1 VSGARPAPS
10 FAEAARFWLALGW
23 YNFGGPA
30 GQIAI
35 MQRELVERRGWIDQ
49 ARFLH
54 ALNYCMLLPG
64 PEAMQLATYV
74 GWLMHGT
81 RGAVVAG
88 VGFFAPAVIV
98 LLALSW
104 LYVAHGDLGPVAAVL
119 AGFKPVV
126 VAIVLFAA
134 CTVGRRALTRAAHV
148 VLAAAAFAAIQFANV
163 PFPLIVLAA
172 ILLGVVF
179 VRATD
184 SAAEVSPSAVPSV
197 ADAPDVPAAVP
208 RPRTVRLVLTWLA
221 LSAAPLALLAAAR
234 PPAILEA
241 VYVFFTKAAYVTFG
255 GAYAV
260 LAYVNQAAV
269 EQFGWLTAQQAID
282 GFALAET
289 TPGPLIMVLQFVGF
303 IAGWNAPQ
311 TWSPDAA
318 AAAAALLTTYATFI
332 PSFFFILVGAP
343 YIERLRGVRR
353 LDAALGAVTAA
364 VVGVILSL
372 GVVFATAVLWRPG
385 TGGSWNPFA
394 WVVMALAA
402 IALWR
407 RIGVPWIVLGGGCA
421 GLLAYGAGWIGR

>member
-1 VSGARPAPS
+1 MSGARPAPS
-10 FAEAARFWLALGW
+10 FDDAARFWLALGW

-49 ARFLH
+49 SRFLH

-81 RGAVVAG
+81 RGAILAG
-88 VGFFAPAVIV
+88 CGFCAPAVLI
-98 LLALSW
+98 LFALSW
-104 LYVAHGDLGPVAAVL
+104 LYVAHGDFGPVAAVL

-126 VAIVLFAA
+126 VAIVLFAVY
-134 CTVGRRALTRAAHV
+134 TVGRRALTTAAHV
-148 VLAAAAFAAIQFANV
+148 ALAVTAFAAIQFANV
-163 PFPLIVLAA
+163 PFPVIVVAA
-172 ILLGVVF
+172 MLVGLVF
-179 VRATD
+179 ART
-184 SAAEVSPSAVPSV
+184 V
-197 ADAPDVPAAVP
+197 APAAGVSSP
-208 RPRTVRLVLTWLA
+208 GPAPTATRWRTVRLALIWLA
-221 LSAAPLALLAAAR
+221 LSLAPLALLAAIGA
-234 PPAILEA
+234 PSILEP

-269 EQFGWLTAQQAID
+269 EQFAWLTAEQAID

-289 TPGPLIMVLQFVGF
+289 TPGPLIMVVQFVGF

-311 TWSPDAA
+311 PWPPAA
-318 AAAAALLTTYATFI
+318 TAAAAALLTSYATFI

-343 YIERLRGVRR
+343 YLERLRGIRR

-385 TGGSWNPFA
+385 AGGGPNAFA
-394 WVVMALAA
+394 GVVMALAA
-402 IALWR
+402 LALWR
-407 RIGVPWIVLGGGCA
+407 RVGVPWIVLGGGCA
-421 GLLAYGAGWIGR
+421 GLLAYVAGWIGP